1 MEEEEAAAGPGGPR
15 GEALGLVLQR
25 LDWGDLV
32 AASAVC
38 WQWRRE
44 ALQEALWT
52 THLNQVFAR
61 QLLEPYEAAASAA
74 DGAPAWP
81 PPPPA
86 GADPRALAGQL
97 VEPPSL
103 AEFRARHTRG
113 LGCHGHGSRSK
124 CAVAEL
130 FFHRVVKMLKSSSAE
145 LAPLVLRSINFGEA
159 GEAACTK
166 ADLDHLEKLANERPC
181 VEAVFLPEELWET
194 ADVQQ
199 NPVRLPALFR
209 ALYSYVNG
217 QGWAHCAAVPLP
229 DFLSLGTGFDSKVF
243 ASNRDLKG
251 MVEAAWTEA
260 GANRSASWGAQ
271 GPLGV
276 NLAKPDLEVLRQVFD
291 SESRAPGSGRT
302 ENLDENKNLYEDVL
316 FLRLAEYSQIP
327 GIRLCLEAGA
337 STFRQP
343 FLVMGNTKAMLE
355 TSKRAGACGFAQGL
369 ETDVGLLGGQRQTL
383 GRGMDQW
390 VNVHLLPLQLIPVVT
405 RASLDFLLTGG
416 TPGRGGM
423 PFRVENGIDDVS
435 PNHLLCFAA
444 SFVAA
449 PKVLLVDTSTTFVY
463 TVTTIGGPRPGP
475 RLVRLGEFEV
485 STCGRRAGRSGG
497 LTKKKALA
505 ERVREEARGR
515 RLLLRAARGSVGDWR
530 RTVSRSLPVPE
541 PASGRRRGAAARHIA
556 RGRGDRPGRRAAAAH
571 AALCPGTRDRTD
583 DLPGHPAPPE
593 RRGAAGP
600 RVGRAPRIL
609 PAHFAAV
616 GHVRAP
622 EDDGGFPRRPR
633 GRRGAALLPARRR
646 GRRRGRR
653 RSVPAAPGRRRFV
666 PLSLSDR
673 LRGRDGRVVF
683 LRRELH
689 RPAGRRVRSG
699 RPAIP
704 HQFPGPAGGVLLL
717 NHL

>member
-1 MEEEEAAAGPGGPR
+1 MEEEEAAAGPR

-44 ALQEALWT
+44 SLQEALWT

-355 TSKRAGACGFAQGL
+355 TSKRAGACAFAQGL
-369 ETDVGLLGGQRQTL
+369 ETDVGLLGGYRQTL

-416 TPGRGGM
+416 TPGRGGL
-423 PFRVENGIDDVS
+423 PFSVENGLDDVS

-497 LTKKKALA
+497 LTKKKPWLNEYGKRLEAGVYSFA
-505 ERVREEARGR
+505 QQEARWETGDAPYHGLSLYPNLPLAGGGGLR
-515 RLLLRAARGSVGDWR
+515 RGTSHGVEVTVQAVVLPQLMQPSAQGPATALTTYQVTLRLLSEEEQRALGSVAPLASCQLTSRRWVMYERQRMTADFLAVLADGEEPPSFQPVDEVVGEAVVGQFPLLRAGGESFRYRSATSSADAMDGSFFFVENSIAQPGAEFE
-530 RTVSRSLPVPE
+530 VAVPRFLT
-541 PASGRRRGAAARHIA
+541 SFL
-556 RGRGDRPGRRAAAAH
+556 DRPEEF
-571 AALCPGTRDRTD
+571 CY
-583 DLPGHPAPPE
+583 
-593 RRGAAGP
+593 
-600 RVGRAPRIL
+600 
-609 PAHFAAV
+609 
-616 GHVRAP
+616 
-622 EDDGGFPRRPR
+622 
-633 GRRGAALLPARRR
+633 
-646 GRRRGRR
+646 
-653 RSVPAAPGRRRFV
+653 
-666 PLSLSDR
+666 
-673 LRGRDGRVVF
+673 
-683 LRRELH
+683 
-689 RPAGRRVRSG
+689 
-699 RPAIP
+699 
-704 HQFPGPAGGVLLL
+704 
-717 NHL
+717 

>member
-1 MEEEEAAAGPGGPR
+1 MAEEEAAAGPGGPR

-38 WQWRRE
+38 WQWRQE

-74 DGAPAWP
+74 DGPPAWP

-145 LAPLVLRSINFGEA
+145 LAPLVLRSFNFGEA

-181 VEAVFLPEELWET
+181 VEAVFLPEALWET
-194 ADVQQ
+194 ADVQR

-229 DFLSLGTGFDSKVF
+229 DFLSLGTGFDSQVF

-260 GANRSASWGAQ
+260 GATRSASWGAQ

-276 NLAKPDLEVLRQVFD
+276 NLAKPDLEVLREVFD
-291 SESRAPGSGRT
+291 VERRAPVSGLT
-302 ENLDENKNLYEDVL
+302 EDLFEDAS

-337 STFRQP
+337 STFQQP
-343 FLVMGNTKAMLE
+343 FLVMGDRKAMLE

-369 ETDVGLLGGQRQTL
+369 ETDVGLLGGYRQTL
-383 GRGMDQW
+383 GRGRDQW

-416 TPGRGGM
+416 TPGRGGL
-423 PFRVENGIDDVS
+423 PFTVENGLDDVS

-475 RLVRLGEFEV
+475 RLVRLGQFEKWI
-485 STCGRRAGRSGG
+485 T
-497 LTKKKALA
+497 
-505 ERVREEARGR
+505 EYGR
-515 RLLLRAARGSVGDWR
+515 RLEAGVYSFAQQEARWETGDAPYHGLSLYPNLPLAGGGGLRRGTSHGVEVTVQTVVLHELMQPSDQGPATALATYQVTLRLLSEEEQRALGSVAPLASCQLTSRRWVMYERIAQDGEEPPSFQPVDEVVGGGVVGQFPLLRAGGETFRYRSATSHADAMDGSFNFVENSITQPGAQF
-530 RTVSRSLPVPE
+530 TVTVPRFLT
-541 PASGRRRGAAARHIA
+541 SFL
-556 RGRGDRPGRRAAAAH
+556 DRPGEF
-571 AALCPGTRDRTD
+571 CY
-583 DLPGHPAPPE
+583 
-593 RRGAAGP
+593 
-600 RVGRAPRIL
+600 
-609 PAHFAAV
+609 
-616 GHVRAP
+616 
-622 EDDGGFPRRPR
+622 
-633 GRRGAALLPARRR
+633 
-646 GRRRGRR
+646 
-653 RSVPAAPGRRRFV
+653 
-666 PLSLSDR
+666 
-673 LRGRDGRVVF
+673 
-683 LRRELH
+683 
-689 RPAGRRVRSG
+689 
-699 RPAIP
+699 
-704 HQFPGPAGGVLLL
+704 
-717 NHL
+717 